1 VKTLTTEHT
10 EITEMK
16 KKLNMITENI
26 IGAAI
31 DVHRELGPGL
41 LESSYEVCLAHELA
55 KRGLHFE
62 RHKELPITYQEV
74 RIDCGYR
81 IDLLVE
87 SEVIVELKAIEKLQ
101 PIHQAQLLTYLKLS
115 GCRVG
120 LIINFNLRILKDG
133 IKRLVNGI
141 DFNFPLRSQGSQV

>member
-1 VKTLTTEHT
+1 MEKKELNK
-10 EITEMK
+10 ITES
-16 KKLNMITENI
+16 I

-55 KRGLHFE
+55 KKGLHFE
-62 RHKELPITYQEV
+62 RQKELPITYQEV

-87 SEVIVELKAIEKLQ
+87 SEVIVELKAIDKLQ

-115 GCRVG
+115 GCKVG
-120 LIINFNLRILKDG
+120 LLINFNVRILKDG

-141 DFNFPLRSQGSQV
+141 DLDFSLRSQGSQV

>member
-1 VKTLTTEHT
+1 
-10 EITEMK
+10 
-16 KKLNMITENI
+16 
-26 IGAAI
+26 
-31 DVHRELGPGL
+31 
-41 LESSYEVCLAHELA
+41 
-55 KRGLHFE
+55 
-62 RHKELPITYQEV
+62 LPIIYQEV

-120 LIINFNLRILKDG
+120 LLINFNVRILKDG

-141 DFNFPLRSQGSQV
+141 DFDFSLRSQGSQV